1 MDDKMEIS
9 NSAFGNWIL
18 IDEFLFAGFQIDE
31 TEYSPSVMKR
41 NQTKKNCYLKKIG
54 NYVKYK

>member
-41 NQTKKNCYLKKIG
+41 NQTKKIAI
-54 NYVKYK
+54 